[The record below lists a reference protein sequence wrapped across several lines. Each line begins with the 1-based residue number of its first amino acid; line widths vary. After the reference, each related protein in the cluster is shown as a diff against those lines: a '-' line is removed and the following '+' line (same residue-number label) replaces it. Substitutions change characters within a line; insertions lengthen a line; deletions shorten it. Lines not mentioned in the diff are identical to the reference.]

1 MKREARD
8 AKQKA
13 LTELRRQVKSLQG
26 TAVVGETLAL
36 EAERT
41 AYQNVI
47 NLIDRKLAD
56 GGNKKRTRRQ

>member
-26 TAVVGETLAL
+26 TAVVGDTLAL

-47 NLIDRKLAD
+47 SLIDRKLAD